1 MKLFRSCESLHMIN
15 IPEEV
20 EQRYC
25 AFKGISR
32 DDFTISRADQDLI
45 RIFEEYK
52 EQLFFDEITDLDVA
66 DIGNATR
73 YIIREHDRGET
84 IYVYDDDNHTWM
96 HFGPDD
102 VETVYV
108 ENNRPQLPPSVSAN
122 DDLDETIY
130 KGDNIPWIYAGV
142 DDDTMFKSII
152 I

>member
-45 RIFEEYK
+45 CIFEEYK

-84 IYVYDDDNHTWM
+84 IYVYDDDNHAWL
-96 HFGPDD
+96 HFGPD
-102 VETVYV
+102 
-108 ENNRPQLPPSVSAN
+108 